1 MSSKRDREI
10 LNAIVN
16 PLLPVGE
23 GIFDDEEK
31 VPKELKDEGEEDTKE
46 FRYDTG
52 CPNKLPVSRILFF
65 QRFSWAGKRSH
76 KIR

>member
-31 VPKELKDEGEEDTKE
+31 VPKELKDEGEEDTKV
-46 FRYDTG
+46 FR
-52 CPNKLPVSRILFF
+52 
-65 QRFSWAGKRSH
+65 
-76 KIR
+76 

>member
-31 VPKELKDEGEEDTKE
+31 VPKELKDEGEEDTKV
-46 FRYDTG
+46 FRYDRFH
-52 CPNKLPVSRILFF
+52 KLPIYQTKVKPN
-65 QRFSWAGKRSH
+65 QM
-76 KIR
+76 

>member
-31 VPKELKDEGEEDTKE
+31 VPKELKDEGEEDTKV
-46 FRYDTG
+46 FRYDQIYQTKVK
-52 CPNKLPVSRILFF
+52 PNPMLTKPSLE
-65 QRFSWAGKRSH
+65 
-76 KIR
+76 

>member
-46 FRYDTG
+46 FRYWYW
-52 CPNKLPVSRILFF
+52 VSQQVLMLRNDF
-65 QRFSWAGKRSH
+65 
-76 KIR
+76 

>member
-52 CPNKLPVSRILFF
+52 CSNKLPLSKYLNFLEILVG
-65 QRFSWAGKRSH
+65 WK
-76 KIR
+76 KKP

>member
-1 MSSKRDREI
+1 MASKRDREI

-31 VPKELKDEGEEDTKE
+31 VPLELKDEGEIDTKE
-46 FRYDTG
+46 YRLVLL
-52 CPNKLPVSRILFF
+52 CEWHSHVPHSACQSLPI
-65 QRFSWAGKRSH
+65 
-76 KIR
+76 

>member
-52 CPNKLPVSRILFF
+52 CPNKFFVSKYKKIFSEILVG
-65 QRFSWAGKRSH
+65 WK
-76 KIR
+76 KKP